1 MGYGPQ
7 GRKELDAPEGLS
19 THACRNAC
27 SKHARKHTKGQR
39 RTNRSMALPIPA
51 SFLLF
56 VSSLL
61 SSCVF
66 FAIVS
71 MFYFLIRKAKDFI
84 LKYSDSKGRDLI

>member
-7 GRKELDAPEGLS
+7 GHKELDAPEGLS
-19 THACRNAC
+19 THTCMNACR
-27 SKHARKHTKGQR
+27 STHLSTPKGQR

-56 VSSLL
+56 VFSLL
-61 SSCVF
+61 SSRVF
-66 FAIVS
+66 FAIVN